1 MTGSSSAGPGARRI
15 ERTLSL
21 DAPVDAVWKALT
33 DATELMRW
41 FPMRARV
48 VPGAGGLIHMQWDE
62 TYDAESRIEIWEPN
76 HHLRIGFPHH
86 DPVLLATDYHLES
99 EKGQTV
105 LRVVTSGF
113 GEGADWDDW
122 YAGVG
127 AGWDFEL
134 YGLRHYLEHHRG
146 LDRIV
151 ATARA
156 PFTLDRAAAWR
167 GLLGPGGWLEIE
179 SGVPRA
185 GGRAVGRTGSGTRL
199 SGTVLL
205 WTPPTQLV
213 MTVEEYNNA
222 ILRVEVERGDH
233 AIVWM
238 ATYGV
243 AEGTIAALSREWQQ
257 GLRDGLD

>member
-1 MTGSSSAGPGARRI
+1 MTTSGSAGPETPRI
-15 ERTLSL
+15 ERSL
-21 DAPVDAVWKALT
+21 GIDAPVDTVWKALT
-33 DATELMRW
+33 EATELMRW

-48 VPGAGGLIHMQWDE
+48 VPGAGGSIHMQWDE

-86 DPVLLATDYHLES
+86 PPVLLATDYHLES
-99 EKGQTV
+99 EKGRTI

-127 AGWDFEL
+127 TGWDFEL
-134 YGLRHYLEHHRG
+134 EGLKHYLEHHRG
-146 LDRIV
+146 RDRVV

-156 PFTLDRAAAWR
+156 PFTMARAAAWHR
-167 GLLGPGGWLEIE
+167 LVGPSGWLEIE
-179 SGVPRA
+179 SGIPRPRT
-185 GGRAVGRTGSGTRL
+185 RATGRTGSGARL

-213 MTVEEYNNA
+213 MTVDQYNNA
-222 ILRVEVERGDH
+222 ILRVEVERGNH

-243 AEGTIAALSREWQQ
+243 ADDAIAAVSREWQL
-257 GLRDGLD
+257 GFRDALT